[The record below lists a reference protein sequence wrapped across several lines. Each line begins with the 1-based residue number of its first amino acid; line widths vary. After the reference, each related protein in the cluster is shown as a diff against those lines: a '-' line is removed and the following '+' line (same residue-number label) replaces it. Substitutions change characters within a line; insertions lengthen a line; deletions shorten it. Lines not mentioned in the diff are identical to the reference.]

1 MSYVY
6 GYDANTASLEMWHR
20 AQEQAEQ
27 EREEMAGNIVDSL
40 RDSGQ
45 KMLLLA
51 NQIESGISTLDL
63 DHAGE
68 HTDWIADS
76 VKALWGDKIHRRVRS
91 NSTGE

>member
-1 MSYVY
+1 MQSNNKEKKMSYVY

-27 EREEMAGNIVDSL
+27 EREEMAGNIADSL
-40 RDSGQ
+40 RDSAK

-76 VKALWGDKIHRRVRS
+76 VKALWGDK
-91 NSTGE
+91 NA